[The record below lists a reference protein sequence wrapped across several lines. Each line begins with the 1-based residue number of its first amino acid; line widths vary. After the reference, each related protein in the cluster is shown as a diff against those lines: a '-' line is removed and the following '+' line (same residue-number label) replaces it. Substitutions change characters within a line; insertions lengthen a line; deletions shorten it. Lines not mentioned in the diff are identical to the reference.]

1 MNVKPLTEQECEQ
14 ISVEE
19 LMRLLLHH
27 FKERQQE
34 FEGSQIR
41 RIPEVAVLEFL
52 PHLCPIPPRE
62 TDVTAPSESAD
73 MKEKVDYIT
82 KKNPAFAM
90 KFFEAI
96 ALLQR
101 RGLIAPKLFVR
112 ETSGGTKDKIRLL
125 PLFLT
130 SVGQQSIVE
139 DDIILLV
146 DNAEKIVQSVRD
158 EAPNLDS
165 TAADFY
171 RESIRACQE
180 GLPLSSCICLGAASE
195 CAIHKLADALA
206 DYAPQHKASIEGK
219 WKRDHMKDKINK
231 LWNWLLGIEKNDFPN
246 EACFKDLRSKLDA
259 LAHWYRITRNEAG
272 HADREA
278 ILPTQKEIELSI
290 HQFRRYVINIFQII
304 DLFKSASQ
312 KP

>member
-1 MNVKPLTEQECEQ
+1 
-14 ISVEE
+14 
-19 LMRLLLHH
+19 
-27 FKERQQE
+27 
-34 FEGSQIR
+34 
-41 RIPEVAVLEFL
+41 
-52 PHLCPIPPRE
+52 
-62 TDVTAPSESAD
+62 
-73 MKEKVDYIT
+73 
-82 KKNPAFAM
+82 M

-96 ALLQR
+96 ALLQK
-101 RGLIAPKLFVR
+101 RGLIAPKIYIR
-112 ETSGGTKDKIRLL
+112 RTTGGMQNEIL
-125 PLFLT
+125 PLVLFLT

-146 DNAEKIVQSVRD
+146 DNAEEIVQSVRN
-158 EAPNLDS
+158 AVPNLDP
-165 TAADFY
+165 TVADFY

-180 GLPLSSCICLGAASE
+180 GLLLSSCICLGAASE
-195 CAIHKLADALA
+195 RAIHQLAYAFA
-206 DYAPQHKASIEGK
+206 NYAPQHKASIEGK
-219 WKRDHMKDKINK
+219 WRRDHMKDKIDK
-231 LWNWLLGIEKNDFPN
+231 LWNWLLEIEKNDFPN

-304 DLFKSASQ
+304 GLFQSVSQ

>member
-1 MNVKPLTEQECEQ
+1 MNVKPLTEQAREQ

-19 LMRLLLHH
+19 LMRLLLHY
-27 FKERQQE
+27 FKK
-34 FEGSQIR
+34 
-41 RIPEVAVLEFL
+41 IPKDSVPNLL
-52 PHLCPIPPRE
+52 LQLCPIPDGIIL
-62 TDVTAPSESAD
+62 TESGT
-73 MKEKVDYIT
+73 KGKVDWII
-82 KKNPAFAM
+82 KNRSAFAM

-96 ALLQR
+96 ALLQK
-101 RGLIAPKLFVR
+101 RGLIAPMLRVR
-112 ETSGGTKDKIRLL
+112 NIYTNEIWPL

-130 SVGQQSIVE
+130 TVGQQSIIE

-146 DNAEKIVQSVRD
+146 DNAEEIVKSVSD
-158 EAPNLDS
+158 IVPNLDP
-165 TAADFY
+165 TVADFY

-180 GLPLSSCICLGAASE
+180 GLLLSSCICLGSASE
-195 CAIHKLADALA
+195 RAIHQLAYALS
-206 DYAPQHKASIEGK
+206 DYAPEHKDAIEGK
-219 WKRDHMKDKINK
+219 WLRKNMKDKIDT
-231 LWNWLLGIEKNDFPN
+231 LWGWIHEIEERDFPT
-246 EACFKDLRSKLDA
+246 EPCFKDLRSKIDA

-304 DLFKSASQ
+304 GLFQSGSQ